1 MRVLH
6 CPEIVGGNAQQLARS
21 ERELGLE
28 SRAVVFRQNYL
39 NYETD
44 RALLPANGPRWKVEL
59 VRWKLFW
66 SALSCDVVHYNSGQ
80 TIMPAAVHFR
90 DSRLKKLPL
99 PIRLLLHAYTHAL
112 ELLDMRLLKML
123 GKGIV
128 ITFQGDDARQ
138 GEYCR
143 KHFRVTFAGEVEEG
157 YYSPASDEMK
167 RRRIGKIAALA
178 DRIHAVNPDLLHVL
192 PPSARFLPYGHIDLR
207 EWPVDTTAKSGDR
220 PVILHAP
227 SHKGVKGTRFILAA
241 LDRLKA
247 EGIPFDFV
255 LVEGMSREEAR
266 KQYERA
272 DLLVDQLLAGWY
284 GGLAVELM
292 ALGKPVI
299 CYIRDED
306 LQYIP
311 EEMAEEIPV
320 IRADPDTICEVLRH
334 HLTEAREN
342 LREIGMKGRRYA
354 EKWHDPSKIAAH
366 LKQEYEEIMEGRS

>member
-1 MRVLH
+1 MKVLH

-21 ERELGLE
+21 ERELGLD
-28 SRAVVFRQNYL
+28 SRAIAFRQNYL

-44 RALLPANGPRWKVEL
+44 EILLPKNAGRWRLEL
-59 VRWKLFW
+59 ARWKLLW
-66 SALSCDVVHYNSGQ
+66 KALSYDIIHYNGGQ
-80 TIMPAAVHFR
+80 TIMPVAVHYR
-90 DSRLKKLPL
+90 DPRLKRMPL
-99 PIRLLLHAYTHAL
+99 IARLLLHAYTHAF
-112 ELLDMRLLKML
+112 ELLDVRLLKML

-143 KHFRVTFAGEVEEG
+143 KHFRVTFAAEVEEG

-167 RRRIGKIAALA
+167 RRRIGKIARLA

-192 PPSARFLPYGHIDLR
+192 PSSAKFLPYGHIDLR
-207 EWPVDTTAKSGDR
+207 EWPVISSDKER

-227 SHKGVKGTRFILAA
+227 SHKGVKGTRFILDA
-241 LDRLKA
+241 LERLKS
-247 EGIPFDFV
+247 EGIPFEFV
-255 LVEGMSREEAR
+255 LVEGMSRAEAR

-272 DLLVDQLLAGWY
+272 DILVDQLMAGWY

-306 LQYIP
+306 LKYVP
-311 EEMAEEIPV
+311 SEMAEEIPV
-320 IRADPDTICEVLRH
+320 IRADPDTIYQVLRRC
-334 HLTEAREN
+334 LTEERAE
-342 LREIGMKGRRYA
+342 LREIGMRGRNYV
-354 EKWHDPSKIAAH
+354 EKWHDPSKIASQ
-366 LKQEYEEIMEGRS
+366 LKREYMEIMEGRS